1 MIMNIQ
7 KTRKYKRNK
16 VFYSL
21 TVGDIQTVALEIYG
35 RELTNEEIDR
45 IDNQIADNIP
55 WFDLIDDAISE
66 ILDLLPSADSDK

>member
-1 MIMNIQ
+1 MNTQ
-7 KTRKYKRNK
+7 KTGKYKRNK
-16 VFYSL
+16 IFYSL

-45 IDNQIADNIP
+45 IDNQIADNIS

-66 ILDLLPSADSDK
+66 TLDLLPSADSDQ

>member
-1 MIMNIQ
+1 MNIQ